1 MIRITTIFLCLLLA
15 AAAAGRYRAEVS
27 VRETRM
33 ELEKLETSKL
43 EEERSIQMLRAEVAY
58 LESPERLAKI
68 AKAKTDL
75 RPSDGEQTLNA
86 QDFAAA
92 FGDTEIYLDDDEAAP
107 QSDLILHAL
116 AMAPVTTAQQ

>member
-75 RPSDGEQTLNA
+75 RPSESGQTPNA
-86 QDFAAA
+86 QEFAAA
-92 FGDTEIYLDDDEAAP
+92 FRDEDDVSDEELVP
-107 QSDLILHAL
+107 PEGDLILHAL
-116 AMAPVTTAQQ
+116 AMAPAAAQ